1 MARRA
6 CRRGRSTTC
15 SVAPRAGGGR
25 RRDQVGTRERSF
37 KLRGDLTKLVNGK
50 VAGCLDEALLD
61 EDIDGFVGMYLF
73 NAVDDIK
80 NNTEIMGDIF
90 SHPENR
96 EIGASILFSKWN
108 K

>member
-1 MARRA
+1 MVLQPLHP
-6 CRRGRSTTC
+6 S
-15 SVAPRAGGGR
+15 
-25 RRDQVGTRERSF
+25 QVFIF

-50 VAGCLDEALLD
+50 VAGGLDEALLD
-61 EDIDGFVGMYLF
+61 EDIGGFVGMYLF

-96 EIGASILFSKWN
+96 EIKWSGEEE
-108 K
+108 